1 MRTPPEFKMLA
12 HSSLKTRICIAA
24 SVMAIALMSSPLC
37 ADIVTGS
44 FSGPDMNTSGPVSI
58 LTIPFNVADPDDV
71 TFEANFDII
80 DVGIQINVNGNQLFS
95 TGINISQFNAAGV
108 FLSDPATDINDGQFV
123 NLGFPFNPLANGQP
137 RLTVV
142 SDSSGTSLSG
152 NNQRSTNGGMP
163 LGPITPVDF
172 TTSFNIANFS
182 DLLIPNGANTIE
194 IVSLNDPDSFALL
207 QGDFTVEALPA
218 AVPEPSS
225 LSLLLLGSM
234 FWAKRRRQK

>member
-1 MRTPPEFKMLA
+1 
-12 HSSLKTRICIAA
+12 
-24 SVMAIALMSSPLC
+24 MAIALMSSPLC

-95 TGINISQFNAAGV
+95 TGINISQFSAAGV
-108 FLSDPATDINDGQFV
+108 FLSDPDVDINGGQFV
-123 NLGFPFNPLANGQP
+123 NLGFPFDPLANGEP

-152 NNQRSTNGGMP
+152 NNQLSSDMGVA

-194 IVSLNDPDSFALL
+194 IVSLNDPESRALL
-207 QGDFTVEALPA
+207 QGDFTVEAIPA

>member
-1 MRTPPEFKMLA
+1 MLA

-44 FSGPDMNTSGPVSI
+44 FSGPGMDTSGPVSI

-80 DVGIQINVNGNQLFS
+80 DLGIQINVNGNQLFS
-95 TGINISQFNAAGV
+95 TGINISQFSAAGA
-108 FLSDPATDINDGQFV
+108 FLSTPSDGSNGSQFV
-123 NLGFPFNPLANGQP
+123 NLGFPFISLANGQP

-152 NNQRSTNGGMP
+152 NNQDGDT
-163 LGPITPVDF
+163 GPITPVDF
-172 TTSFNIANFS
+172 MTSFNIANFS

-194 IVSLNDPDSFALL
+194 IVSLNDPDSRALL

>member
-1 MRTPPEFKMLA
+1 MLA

-44 FSGPDMNTSGPVSI
+44 FSGPSMNTSGPVSI

-152 NNQRSTNGGMP
+152 NNQLASSDDGAP

-194 IVSLNDPDSFALL
+194 IVSLNDPDSRALL

>member
-1 MRTPPEFKMLA
+1 
-12 HSSLKTRICIAA
+12 
-24 SVMAIALMSSPLC
+24 MAIALMSSPLC

-44 FSGPDMNTSGPVSI
+44 FSGPGMDTSGPVSI

-80 DVGIQINVNGNQLFS
+80 DLGIQINVNGNQLFS
-95 TGINISQFNAAGV
+95 TGSNISQFDAAGA
-108 FLSDPATDINDGQFV
+108 FLSTPSADSNGGQFV

-152 NNQRSTNGGMP
+152 NNQLSTNGGDA

-194 IVSLNDPDSFALL
+194 IVSLNDPGSFALL